1 MTKIKI
7 CGLMSRSDAE
17 LVNEFDVDYAGVVM
31 FFQKSHRNTDPDTAG
46 RIVRALREGI
56 IPVAVTVRPTYDEI
70 SEAARL
76 GFRYIQIHGD
86 VSRELIESSPLLVIK
101 AFNVDDLPGLRAYN
115 TYDNIMGYVFD
126 AAEPGSGKTFD
137 WDMLRGLDTG
147 DRMVML
153 AGGLNAGNVAEAVKH
168 AAPDAVDVSSG
179 TENENRTG
187 KSRQKIAAFV
197 SAVRGAEARKK
208 H

>member
-1 MTKIKI
+1 
-7 CGLMSRSDAE
+7 MSLILIMPAWSCFARKAI
-17 LVNEFDVDYAGVVM
+17 
-31 FFQKSHRNTDPDTAG
+31 RNTDPDTAG

-86 VSRELIESSPLLVIK
+86 VPRELIESSPLLVIK
-101 AFNVDDLPGLRAYN
+101 AFNVDDLPGLSAYN

-126 AAEPGSGKTFD
+126 ASEPGSGKTFD